1 MISRRRAIG
10 LSGLA
15 AAVALAGGCGLFG
28 KSITYRYRLTVV
40 VNTPQGIRTGSSV
53 IQVDLKEQNGLQGSH
68 VQTRKAGD
76 AVAVDLPGGKTLFA
90 LLDGSP
96 VTGLYATLQDK
107 FDWYA
112 RAKAL
117 KNMEGVHDVPRTV
130 PNFRREQVDIWP
142 TLVTFG
148 DIADPTTVVRVDPD
162 NAAATLGEG
171 MRIRRVT
178 VEMTN
183 DNVTTGIAKRFP
195 WWSRYRDLHFDG
207 TSTVSENMQDKKLTA
222 HLTSGSF
229 STEYRK

>member
-1 MISRRRAIG
+1 

-15 AAVALAGGCGLFG
+15 AAVALVGGCGLFG
-28 KSITYRYRLTVV
+28 KSITYRYRLTVE

-68 VQTRKAGD
+68 VQTRKTGEAM
-76 AVAVDLPGGKTLFA
+76 AVDLPGGNTLFA

-96 VTGLYATLQDK
+96 VTGLYATLPDE

-130 PNFRREQVDIWP
+130 PNFRREQVEIWP

-148 DIADPTTVVRVDPD
+148 DIADPTTMVRVDPD

-171 MRIRRVT
+171 MRIKRIT
-178 VEMTN
+178 VEMT
-183 DNVTTGIAKRFP
+183 DDDVTTGILKRLG
-195 WWSRYRDLHFDG
+195 WLDNLADYRSDKDNPF
-207 TSTVSENMQDKKLTA
+207 TSVLPREVGLFRMQ
-222 HLTSGSF
+222 
-229 STEYRK
+229 EREI